1 MDNEKIQV
9 INLAEYKAPIINEST
24 REDWVEYG
32 EDNNYFQFLID
43 RHVNSATNNAVIN
56 NITRLIYGKGL
67 TALDAN
73 KKPAEY
79 AQLVTLIS
87 SDDIRKLCVEVK
99 QLGQCAIQIHYDKS
113 RTKVLKAYHIPV
125 HLLRA
130 EKCNKE
136 GDIEAYYYSDN
147 WEDVKKYT
155 PKRLD
160 AFGFGKSDIE
170 ILYVKPYSVGMKY
183 YANVDYTGGLPYT
196 VMEEE
201 IADYLINDVQ
211 NGFSPT
217 MVVNFV
223 GGTGTEEQRRDIERK
238 ANAKLTGSK
247 GKKIVYSF
255 NKNKDNATTIESIP
269 LNEAPAHYNYLS
281 EECMRKI
288 MLAHNVTSPLIFGI
302 ATSTGF
308 SSNADE
314 LKNSLI
320 IFDNLVIKPFQ
331 QLITDAISK
340 ILAVNDIS
348 LQLDFVPLQP
358 LDSSGELTNNDSKRI
373 IDGINSL
380 SPLVANKV
388 LESMTPNEVRALV
401 GLSPEQGGSD
411 INPTTLSEQKSELQK
426 IIDLA
431 EDADQDGWI
440 VIDEREAVQEDED
453 VLNTHLQEV
462 ESKLQ
467 EVKLSFI
474 QKAINL
480 VSTGSA
486 NPTQKSE
493 QDKLV
498 KEKYFKVRYKYT
510 GNPNPE
516 REFCKAM
523 MSANKLYRKED
534 IELMGTKKVNPGFG
548 EFGSDYYDIF
558 RFHGG
563 PRCSHAFKR
572 VTMMLDLNKMENGY
586 EEIGTRAAEIKGFK
600 VTNPYE
606 VSIYPKNLP
615 LKGFSPRNKNL
626 PSDVK

>member
-43 RHVNSATNNAVIN
+43 RHINSATNNAVIN

-99 QLGQCAIQIHYDKS
+99 QLGQCAIQVHYDKS
-113 RTKVLKAYHIPV
+113 RSKVLKAYHIPV

-130 EKCNKE
+130 EKCNQD

-147 WEDVKKYT
+147 WEDVKKYV

-269 LNEAPAHYNYLS
+269 LNEAPAHYNSLS
-281 EECMRKI
+281 EECVRKI

-348 LQLDFVPLQP
+348 LKLYF
-358 LDSSGELTNNDSKRI
+358 E
-373 IDGINSL
+373 
-380 SPLVANKV
+380 
-388 LESMTPNEVRALV
+388 
-401 GLSPEQGGSD
+401 GL
-411 INPTTLSEQKSELQK
+411 NPFEDQFAKKEDAIAQDTTLSEH
-426 IIDLA
+426 IDLNQFG
-431 EDADQDGWI
+431 ED
-440 VIDEREAVQEDED
+440 VNEDEW
-453 VLNTHLQEV
+453 VLIDSRKVDYDLEDELDKQIHDLNNQKPT
-462 ESKLQ
+462 KLKQ
-467 EVKLSFI
+467 LV
-474 QKAINL
+474 NL
-480 VSTGSA
+480 VKTGTA
-486 NPTQKSE
+486 NPNASSE
-493 QDKLV
+493 QDGKI
-498 KEKYFKVRYKYT
+498 FKTRYRYS
-510 GNPNPE
+510 GNIGENT
-516 REFCKAM
+516 RGFCKAM
-523 MSANKLYRKED
+523 LNANKVYRKED
-534 IELMGTKKVNPGFG
+534 ITRMSTQEVNKGWGPEGA
-548 EFGSDYYDIF
+548 DNYDIWIYK
-558 RFHGG
+558 GG
-563 PRCSHAFKR
+563 GSCGH
-572 VTMMLDLNKMENGY
+572 Y
-586 EEIGTRAAEIKGFK
+586 WTRETYLRK
-600 VTNPYE
+600 
-606 VSIYPKNLP
+606 
-615 LKGFSPRNKNL
+615 
-626 PSDVK
+626 SDVNSPLAKKFTASETRKQGEIAPVNDSRVYQQPKDMPYNGFLPTNKRFN

>member
-43 RHVNSATNNAVIN
+43 RHINSATNNAVIN

-99 QLGQCAIQIHYDKS
+99 QLGQCAIQVHYDKS
-113 RTKVLKAYHIPV
+113 RSKVLKAYHIPV

-130 EKCNKE
+130 EKCNQD

-147 WEDVKKYT
+147 WEDVKKYV

-348 LQLDFVPLQP
+348 LKLYF
-358 LDSSGELTNNDSKRI
+358 E
-373 IDGINSL
+373 
-380 SPLVANKV
+380 
-388 LESMTPNEVRALV
+388 
-401 GLSPEQGGSD
+401 GL
-411 INPTTLSEQKSELQK
+411 NPFEDQFAKKEDAIAQDTTLSEH
-426 IIDLA
+426 IDLNQFG
-431 EDADQDGWI
+431 ED
-440 VIDEREAVQEDED
+440 VNEDEW
-453 VLNTHLQEV
+453 VLIDSRKVDYDLEDELDKQIHDLNNQKPT
-462 ESKLQ
+462 KLKQ
-467 EVKLSFI
+467 LV
-474 QKAINL
+474 NL
-480 VSTGSA
+480 VKTGTA
-486 NPTQKSE
+486 NPNASSE
-493 QDKLV
+493 QDGKI
-498 KEKYFKVRYKYT
+498 FKTRYRYS
-510 GNPNPE
+510 GNIGENT
-516 REFCKAM
+516 RGFCKAM
-523 MSANKLYRKED
+523 LNANKVYRKED
-534 IELMGTKKVNPGFG
+534 ITRMSTQEVNKGWGPEGA
-548 EFGSDYYDIF
+548 DNYDIWIYK
-558 RFHGG
+558 GG
-563 PRCSHAFKR
+563 GSCGH
-572 VTMMLDLNKMENGY
+572 Y
-586 EEIGTRAAEIKGFK
+586 WTRETYLRK
-600 VTNPYE
+600 
-606 VSIYPKNLP
+606 
-615 LKGFSPRNKNL
+615 
-626 PSDVK
+626 SDVNSPLAKKFTASETRKQGEIAPVNDSRVYQQPKDMPYNGFLPTNKRFN

>member
-99 QLGQCAIQIHYDKS
+99 QLGQCAIQVHYDKS

-130 EKCNKE
+130 EKCNKD

-147 WEDVKKYT
+147 WEDVKKYA

-348 LQLDFVPLQP
+348 LKLYF
-358 LDSSGELTNNDSKRI
+358 E
-373 IDGINSL
+373 
-380 SPLVANKV
+380 
-388 LESMTPNEVRALV
+388 
-401 GLSPEQGGSD
+401 GL
-411 INPTTLSEQKSELQK
+411 NPFEDQFAKKEDAIAQDTTLSEQKSELQK

-431 EDADQDGWI
+431 EDADQEGWI

>member
-24 REDWVEYG
+24 REDCVEYG

-43 RHVNSATNNAVIN
+43 RHINSATNNAVIN

-73 KKPAEY
+73 KKPNEF
-79 AQLVTLIS
+79 AQLITLIS
-87 SDDIRKLCVEVK
+87 SDDLRKISVEAYL
-99 QLGQCAIQIHYDKS
+99 LGQCAIQVHYDKG
-113 RTKVLKAYHIPV
+113 RTKILKAYHIPV
-125 HLLRA
+125 QLLRA
-130 EKCNKE
+130 EKCNEE
-136 GDIEAYYYSDN
+136 GEITGYYYSDN
-147 WEDVKKYT
+147 WEDVKKYK

-160 AFGFGKSDIE
+160 AFGFGSSEIE

-183 YANVDYTGGLPYT
+183 YSNVTYTGGLPYT
-196 VMEEE
+196 IMEEE
-201 IADYLINDVQ
+201 IAEYLINDVQ

-223 GGTGTEEQRRDIERK
+223 GGTGTEEQRRQIESQ
-238 ANAKLTGSK
+238 ANKKLTGSK

-269 LNEAPAHYNYLS
+269 LNDAPAHYQYLS
-281 EECMRKI
+281 DECMRKI
-288 MLAHNVTSPLIFGI
+288 LLSHNVTSPLLFGI

-314 LKNSLI
+314 LKNSLL

-331 QLITDAISK
+331 NLITDAIDK
-340 ILAVNDIS
+340 ILAVNGIS
-348 LQLDFVPLQP
+348 LKLYF
-358 LDSSGELTNNDSKRI
+358 E
-373 IDGINSL
+373 
-380 SPLVANKV
+380 
-388 LESMTPNEVRALV
+388 
-401 GLSPEQGGSD
+401 GL
-411 INPTTLSEQKSELQK
+411 NPFEDMYAKKEEAIVQDTTLSEHKSELQE

-431 EDADQDGWI
+431 EDADQENWI
-440 VIDEREAVQEDED
+440 IIDEREANEEDEY

-467 EVKLSFI
+467 EVKLSLI

-510 GNPNPE
+510 GNPSPE

-523 MSANKLYRKED
+523 LSANKLYRKED
-534 IELMGTKKVNPGFG
+534 IDLMSTKKVNPGFG
-548 EFGSDYYDIF
+548 EFGADKYDIF

-563 PRCSHAFKR
+563 PRCSHKWQR

>member
-43 RHVNSATNNAVIN
+43 RHINSATNNAVIN

-73 KKPAEY
+73 KKPNEF
-79 AQLVTLIS
+79 AQLITLIS
-87 SDDIRKLCVEVK
+87 SDDLRKISVEAYL
-99 QLGQCAIQIHYDKS
+99 LGQCAIQVHYDKG
-113 RTKVLKAYHIPV
+113 RTKILKAYHIPV
-125 HLLRA
+125 QLLRA
-130 EKCNKE
+130 EKCNEE
-136 GDIEAYYYSDN
+136 GEITGYYYSDN
-147 WEDVKKYT
+147 WEDVKKYK

-160 AFGFGKSDIE
+160 AFGFGSSEIE

-183 YANVDYTGGLPYT
+183 YSNVTYTGGLPYT
-196 VMEEE
+196 IMEEE
-201 IADYLINDVQ
+201 IAEYLINDVQ

-223 GGTGTEEQRRDIERK
+223 GGTGTEEQRRQIESQ
-238 ANAKLTGSK
+238 ANKKLTGSK

-269 LNEAPAHYNYLS
+269 LNDAPAHYQYLS
-281 EECMRKI
+281 DECMRKI
-288 MLAHNVTSPLIFGI
+288 LLSHNVTSPLLFGI

-314 LKNSLI
+314 LKNSLL

-331 QLITDAISK
+331 NLITDAIDK
-340 ILAVNDIS
+340 ILAVNGIS
-348 LQLDFVPLQP
+348 LKLYF
-358 LDSSGELTNNDSKRI
+358 E
-373 IDGINSL
+373 
-380 SPLVANKV
+380 
-388 LESMTPNEVRALV
+388 
-401 GLSPEQGGSD
+401 GL
-411 INPTTLSEQKSELQK
+411 NPFEDMYAKKEEAIVQDTTLSEHKSELQE

-431 EDADQDGWI
+431 EDADQENWI
-440 VIDEREAVQEDED
+440 IIDEREANEEDEY

-467 EVKLSFI
+467 EVKLSLI

-510 GNPNPE
+510 GNPSPE

-523 MSANKLYRKED
+523 LSANKLYRKED
-534 IELMGTKKVNPGFG
+534 IDLMSTKKVNPGFG
-548 EFGSDYYDIF
+548 EFGADKYDIF

-563 PRCSHAFKR
+563 PRCSHKWQR

>member
-43 RHVNSATNNAVIN
+43 RHINSATNNAVIN

-67 TALDAN
+67 TALDAS
-73 KKPAEY
+73 KKPNEF
-79 AQLVTLIS
+79 AQLITLIS
-87 SDDIRKLCVEVK
+87 SDDLRKISVEAYL
-99 QLGQCAIQIHYDKS
+99 LGQCAIQVHYDKK
-113 RTKVLKAYHIPV
+113 RTKILKAYHIPV
-125 HLLRA
+125 QLLRA
-130 EKCNKE
+130 EKCNEE
-136 GDIEAYYYSDN
+136 GEITGYYYSDN
-147 WEDVKKYT
+147 WEDVKKYK

-160 AFGFGKSDIE
+160 AFGFGKSEIE

-183 YANVDYTGGLPYT
+183 YSNVTYTGGLPYT
-196 VMEEE
+196 IMEEE
-201 IADYLINDVQ
+201 IAEYLINDVQ

-223 GGTGTEEQRRDIERK
+223 GGTGTEEQRRQIESQ
-238 ANAKLTGSK
+238 ANKKLTGSK

-269 LNEAPAHYNYLS
+269 LNDAPAHYQYLS
-281 EECMRKI
+281 DECMRKI
-288 MLAHNVTSPLIFGI
+288 LLSHNVTSPLLFGI
-302 ATSTGF
+302 ATTTGF

-314 LKNSLI
+314 LKNSLL

-331 QLITDAISK
+331 NLITDAIDK
-340 ILAVNDIS
+340 ILAVNGIS
-348 LQLDFVPLQP
+348 LKLYF
-358 LDSSGELTNNDSKRI
+358 E
-373 IDGINSL
+373 
-380 SPLVANKV
+380 
-388 LESMTPNEVRALV
+388 
-401 GLSPEQGGSD
+401 GL
-411 INPTTLSEQKSELQK
+411 NPFEDMYAKKEEAIVQDTTLSEQKSELQE

-440 VIDEREAVQEDED
+440 VIDERDVNEEDEY

-467 EVKLSFI
+467 EVKLSLM

-510 GNPNPE
+510 GNPSPE
-516 REFCKAM
+516 RDFCKAM

-534 IELMGTKKVNPGFG
+534 IDLMSTKKVNPGFG
-548 EFGSDYYDIF
+548 EFGADKYDIF

-563 PRCSHAFKR
+563 PRCSHKWQR

>member
-87 SDDIRKLCVEVK
+87 SDDIRKLCVEIK
-99 QLGQCAIQIHYDKS
+99 QLGQCAIQVHYDKS

-130 EKCNKE
+130 EKCNQD

-147 WEDVKKYT
+147 WEDVRKFV
-155 PKRLD
+155 PKRID

-348 LQLDFVPLQP
+348 LKLYF
-358 LDSSGELTNNDSKRI
+358 E
-373 IDGINSL
+373 
-380 SPLVANKV
+380 
-388 LESMTPNEVRALV
+388 
-401 GLSPEQGGSD
+401 GL
-411 INPTTLSEQKSELQK
+411 NPFEDQFAKKEDAIAQDTTLSEQKSELQQ

-431 EDADQDGWI
+431 EDEIQEGWI
-440 VIDEREAVQEDED
+440 VIDEREAVQEDEE

-510 GNPNPE
+510 GNPTPE
-516 REFCKAM
+516 REFCKVM
-523 MSANKLYRKED
+523 MNANKLYRKED
-534 IELMGTKKVNPGFG
+534 VEAMATKKVNAGFG

-558 RFHGG
+558 KFKGG
-563 PRCSHAFKR
+563 ARCSHKWQR

>member
-99 QLGQCAIQIHYDKS
+99 QLGQCAIQVHYDKS
-113 RTKVLKAYHIPV
+113 RSKVLKAYHIPV

-130 EKCNKE
+130 EKCNKD

-147 WEDVKKYT
+147 WEDVKKYA

-411 INPTTLSEQKSELQK
+411 INPTTLSEHVDLSEFG
-426 IIDLA
+426 
-431 EDADQDGWI
+431 ED
-440 VIDEREAVQEDED
+440 VNEDEW
-453 VLNTHLQEV
+453 VLIDSRKVDYDLEDELDKQIHDLNNQKPT
-462 ESKLQ
+462 KLKQ
-467 EVKLSFI
+467 LV
-474 QKAINL
+474 NL
-480 VSTGSA
+480 VKTGTA
-486 NPTQKSE
+486 NPNASSE
-493 QDKLV
+493 QDGKI
-498 KEKYFKVRYKYT
+498 FKTRYRYS
-510 GNPNPE
+510 GNIGDNS
-516 REFCKAM
+516 RGFCKAM
-523 MSANKLYRKED
+523 LNANKVYRKED
-534 IELMGTKKVNPGFG
+534 ITRMSTQEVNKGWGPEGA
-548 EFGSDYYDIF
+548 DNYDIWLYK
-558 RFHGG
+558 GG
-563 PRCSHAFKR
+563 GDCHH
-572 VTMMLDLNKMENGY
+572 Y
-586 EEIGTRAAEIKGFK
+586 WTRETYLRK
-600 VTNPYE
+600 
-606 VSIYPKNLP
+606 
-615 LKGFSPRNKNL
+615 
-626 PSDVK
+626 SDVNSPLAKKFTASETRKQGEIAPVNDSRVYQQPKDMPYNGFLPTNKRFN

>member
-99 QLGQCAIQIHYDKS
+99 QLGQCAIQVHYDKS
-113 RTKVLKAYHIPV
+113 RSKVLKAYHIPV

-130 EKCNKE
+130 EKCNE
-136 GDIEAYYYSDN
+136 DGDIEAYYYSDN
-147 WEDVKKYT
+147 WEDVKKYV

-348 LQLDFVPLQP
+348 LKLYF
-358 LDSSGELTNNDSKRI
+358 E
-373 IDGINSL
+373 
-380 SPLVANKV
+380 
-388 LESMTPNEVRALV
+388 
-401 GLSPEQGGSD
+401 GL
-411 INPTTLSEQKSELQK
+411 NPFEDQFAKKEDAIAQDTTLSEQKSELQK

-431 EDADQDGWI
+431 EDADQEGWI

-467 EVKLSFI
+467 EVKLSLI

-534 IELMGTKKVNPGFG
+534 IELMSTKKVNPGFG

>member
-87 SDDIRKLCVEVK
+87 SDDIRKIAVEVY
-99 QLGQCAIQIHYDKS
+99 QLGQCAIQVHYDKS

-130 EKCNKE
+130 EKCNKD

-147 WEDVKKYT
+147 WEDVKKYV

-160 AFGFGKSDIE
+160 AFGFGKSDVE
-170 ILYVKPYSVGMKY
+170 ILYIKPYSVGMKY
-183 YANVDYTGGLPYT
+183 YANVVYTGGLPYT

-348 LQLDFVPLQP
+348 LKLYF
-358 LDSSGELTNNDSKRI
+358 E
-373 IDGINSL
+373 
-380 SPLVANKV
+380 
-388 LESMTPNEVRALV
+388 
-401 GLSPEQGGSD
+401 GL
-411 INPTTLSEQKSELQK
+411 NPFEDQFAKKEDAIAQDTTLSEHVDLSEFG
-426 IIDLA
+426 
-431 EDADQDGWI
+431 ED
-440 VIDEREAVQEDED
+440 VNEDEW
-453 VLNTHLQEV
+453 VLIDSRKVDYDLEDELDKQIHDLNNQKPT
-462 ESKLQ
+462 KLKQ
-467 EVKLSFI
+467 LV
-474 QKAINL
+474 NL
-480 VSTGSA
+480 VKTGTA
-486 NPTQKSE
+486 NPNASSE
-493 QDKLV
+493 QDGKI
-498 KEKYFKVRYKYT
+498 FKTRYRYS
-510 GNPNPE
+510 GNIGDNT
-516 REFCKAM
+516 RGFCKAM
-523 MSANKLYRKED
+523 LNANKVYRKED
-534 IELMGTKKVNPGFG
+534 IVRMSTQEVNKGWGPEGA
-548 EFGSDYYDIF
+548 DNYDIWLYK
-558 RFHGG
+558 GG
-563 PRCSHAFKR
+563 GDCHH
-572 VTMMLDLNKMENGY
+572 Y
-586 EEIGTRAAEIKGFK
+586 WTRETYLRK
-600 VTNPYE
+600 
-606 VSIYPKNLP
+606 
-615 LKGFSPRNKNL
+615 
-626 PSDVK
+626 SDVNSPLAKKFTASETRKQGEIAPVNDSRVYQQPKDMPYNGFLPTNKRFN

>member
-99 QLGQCAIQIHYDKS
+99 QLGQCAIQVHYDKS

-130 EKCNKE
+130 EKCNKD

-147 WEDVKKYT
+147 WEDVRKFV
-155 PKRLD
+155 PKRID

-348 LQLDFVPLQP
+348 LKLYF
-358 LDSSGELTNNDSKRI
+358 E
-373 IDGINSL
+373 
-380 SPLVANKV
+380 
-388 LESMTPNEVRALV
+388 
-401 GLSPEQGGSD
+401 GL
-411 INPTTLSEQKSELQK
+411 NPFEDQFAKKEDAIAQDTTLSEQKSELQK

-431 EDADQDGWI
+431 EDADQEGWI

>member
-73 KKPAEY
+73 KKPNEF
-79 AQLVTLIS
+79 AQLITLIS
-87 SDDIRKLCVEVK
+87 SDDIRKLCTEVK
-99 QLGQCAIQIHYDKS
+99 LLGQCAIQVHYDKGRS
-113 RTKVLKAYHIPV
+113 KVLKAYHIPV

-130 EKCNKE
+130 EKCNKDGE
-136 GDIEAYYYSDN
+136 IEAYYYSDN
-147 WEDVKKYT
+147 WEDTRKFV
-155 PKRLD
+155 PKRID

-201 IADYLINDVQ
+201 IAEYLINDVQ

-217 MVVNFV
+217 MIVNFV
-223 GGTGTEEQRRDIERK
+223 GGTGTEEQRRQIEQK
-238 ANAKLTGSK
+238 ANQKLTGSK

-255 NKNKDNATTIESIP
+255 NKNKDNATTVESIP
-269 LNEAPAHYNYLS
+269 LNDAPEHYNYLS

-302 ATSTGF
+302 ATTTGF

-331 QLITDAISK
+331 QLITDAIDK
-340 ILAVNDIS
+340 ILAVNGIS
-348 LQLDFVPLQP
+348 LKLYF
-358 LDSSGELTNNDSKRI
+358 E
-373 IDGINSL
+373 
-380 SPLVANKV
+380 
-388 LESMTPNEVRALV
+388 
-401 GLSPEQGGSD
+401 GL
-411 INPTTLSEQKSELQK
+411 NPFEDQFAKKEDAIAQDTTLSEQKSELQK

-431 EDADQDGWI
+431 EDAEQEGWI
-440 VIDEREAVQEDED
+440 VLDERYVELEDEET
-453 VLNTHLQEV
+453 LNNHILQMNEEL
-462 ESKLQ
+462 ESKL
-467 EVKLSFI
+467 VKLSLTERFV
-474 QKAINL
+474 KL
-480 VSTGSA
+480 FTPKS
-486 NPTQKSE
+486 NPEYKSE

-498 KEKYFKVRYKYT
+498 KDKYFKVRYKYT
-510 GNPNPE
+510 GNQTPE
-516 REFCKAM
+516 REFCQTM
-523 MSANKLYRKED
+523 MRSNKLFRKED
-534 IELMGTKKVNPGFG
+534 IELMSTKKVNAGLG
-548 EFGSDYYDIF
+548 EFGSDTYDIF
-558 RFHGG
+558 KFKGG
-563 PRCSHAFKR
+563 ARCNHKWQR